1 MSSRLVTLLGKVDS
15 KYGSLDIKR
24 SAIEAGF
31 ISPTH
36 RNFLIFVDDPS
47 HSYLPSPGLA
57 DGETKHDVPSSFDW
71 GRAALLAIKRWREEG
86 MGGAVPFDFP
96 WHEDK
101 DHRKLE
107 VA

>member
-47 HSYLPSPGLA
+47 HSYL
-57 DGETKHDVPSSFDW
+57 
-71 GRAALLAIKRWREEG
+71 LLASQTERPNTTSLPRLIGVERRCSRSSAGEKKVWEE
-86 MGGAVPFDFP
+86 PCPSTFP
-96 WHEDK
+96 GT
-101 DHRKLE
+101 RTRTIGSSR
-107 VA
+107 